1 MATDPKPAADALAEP
16 FRRIGEP
23 HAGHDADLIDLD
35 DENTLW
41 LVEGGAV
48 DVFVVEVEQGLVA
61 APLKH
66 LLRVESGE
74 LLFGVEPA
82 AGGGLHLKAKRTPG
96 ASLHRASRGPWL
108 EGVAELVARRVD
120 VWVEKLSHAIARD
133 VPHDGRPGQL
143 LRPGESAQI
152 AAGTILSSRRGVVW
166 VSAPGQ
172 VLFLDAQQQSAEDVP
187 GLTPVSTATRLT
199 VLDEGR
205 VEGRSAGALM
215 REGRLFAAL
224 AEFHRL
230 VLETERLSRVLA
242 TVDTANQQTERAA
255 LRRREAERARAELA
269 RVADPAA
276 AGRAGTH
283 PDSALMAALDAVGA
297 HEGIEFRRPGR
308 SRGEP
313 ERPHS
318 LQDVLVASA
327 VRARRVRLSP
337 EDRWWRSDS
346 GALLGFRAGD
356 GQAVALLPG
365 RLGRYRM
372 VAPDGASTRLN
383 AERAAALAPGAWSF
397 VAPLPQRTAARDV
410 ARVMAR
416 NMAPEVMRFL
426 AGGLLAGMLSLAPAF
441 VIRALFDRILPSHD
455 TGLLLGAATV
465 LVLLAFTGLLLTLFQ
480 STALLRAEGRTTARA
495 TAAVWDRL
503 IGSRTGDLRGFAAG
517 DLGQRALVFQT
528 LREQAAGVAAHT
540 LLSIVFLAPTFALLF
555 VFNAAIGWAS
565 LVSGTVGLGI
575 VAAFGVAQI
584 GPQRRML
591 VAQQSLSGS
600 LLDFLGGI
608 VKVRTTGAE
617 EAAFARWAHRYGGQ
631 KRAETDVRK
640 LNEWVIALTA
650 SLPIFTSAL
659 FFAVAVSHG
668 GALGTEDFAAAYAAA
683 MVFFASV
690 LRLGTAI
697 ETIAAAVPACQQVAP
712 ILDASPEG
720 ADGVAS
726 PELRGELR
734 FDHVSFRDPETDAT
748 VLDDVSIHARPGE
761 LVAIVGESGAGK
773 STLLR
778 LALALEEPTS
788 GSVYYDTHDMAHI
801 NRRALRRQIGVVSQ
815 NAALQQ
821 GTVLHNII
829 GVATD
834 LTVDDAWRAARLAA
848 LDDDIRRMPMG
859 MYTVC
864 GGGSP
869 FFSGGQIQR
878 MHIAAAL
885 VRNPRILML
894 DEATNWLDT
903 RTQARIMAAIADLA
917 MTRLVIAHR
926 LSTIRDAD
934 RIYVL
939 DSGAV
944 VQTGTF
950 EELANAPGVFRRLV
964 RRQRL

>member
-16 FRRIGEP
+16 FRHIGEP

-96 ASLHRASRGPWL
+96 ALLHRASRGPWL
-108 EGVAELVARRVD
+108 EDVAELVARRVD

-143 LRPGESAQI
+143 LRRGESAQI

-199 VLDEGR
+199 MLDEGR

-255 LRRREAERARAELA
+255 LRRREAERAHAELA

-283 PDSALMAALDAVGA
+283 PDSALTAALDAVGA

-356 GQAVALLPG
+356 GQPVALLPG

-503 IGSRTGDLRGFAAG
+503 IGSRIGDLQGFAAG

-591 VAQQSLSGS
+591 VAQQSLSGRPAR
-600 LLDFLGGI
+600 LPRRHRQGTHDGG
-608 VKVRTTGAE
+608 
-617 EAAFARWAHRYGGQ
+617 GG
-631 KRAETDVRK
+631 
-640 LNEWVIALTA
+640 
-650 SLPIFTSAL
+650 
-659 FFAVAVSHG
+659 G
-668 GALGTEDFAAAYAAA
+668 GFRVLGTSLRRPETRRDGCAQAERVGDRADGEPAHLHQRAVLRGGGVA
-683 MVFFASV
+683 RRRPGRRRLRSRLCRRHGV
-690 LRLGTAI
+690 LRLG
-697 ETIAAAVPACQQVAP
+697 
-712 ILDASPEG
+712 ASPG
-720 ADGVAS
+720 DGD
-726 PELRGELR
+726 R
-734 FDHVSFRDPETDAT
+734 DHRRRRSS
-748 VLDDVSIHARPGE
+748 LS
-761 LVAIVGESGAGK
+761 AGR
-773 STLLR
+773 SDTRR
-778 LALALEEPTS
+778 LAGGRGRRRLPGTARGAAIRPCLVPGPGDRRDGARRRLDPCPPGASSSPSS
-788 GSVYYDTHDMAHI
+788 GS
-801 NRRALRRQIGVVSQ
+801 RERA
-815 NAALQQ
+815 
-821 GTVLHNII
+821 
-829 GVATD
+829 
-834 LTVDDAWRAARLAA
+834 RA
-848 LDDDIRRMPMG
+848 PC
-859 MYTVC
+859 C
-864 GGGSP
+864 GWPWPSRSRP
-869 FFSGGQIQR
+869 
-878 MHIAAAL
+878 
-885 VRNPRILML
+885 P
-894 DEATNWLDT
+894 
-903 RTQARIMAAIADLA
+903 
-917 MTRLVIAHR
+917 
-926 LSTIRDAD
+926 
-934 RIYVL
+934 
-939 DSGAV
+939 
-944 VQTGTF
+944 
-950 EELANAPGVFRRLV
+950 APCTTTPTT
-964 RRQRL
+964 